1 MNFKHALGQL
11 RQGKGMRLPQ
21 WEKDF
26 VVYLWNPDLHFDVD
40 RISERFHKE
49 WCRNSC
55 PDIVPY
61 DYLSVNIK
69 DYIRRTIQVVLSCL
83 PHMNEPYL
91 YMKCNFGNI
100 PWKANTSE
108 LYSEDWVIVDC

>member
-1 MNFKHALGQL
+1 MKFREALEQV

-26 VVYLWNPDLHFDVD
+26 VVYLWNPELHFDVD

-49 WCRNSC
+49 WCRNTC

-83 PHMNEPYL
+83 PHMNEPCL
-91 YMKCNFGNI
+91 YVKYNFGNV
-100 PWKANTSE
+100 PWKASTSE